1 MQLEQVLNV
10 LNYAQSPNY
19 CDTSVKHDIS
29 AEHIFRAAKKAG
41 VKGTYVFRTSPA
53 SDEIL
58 PVKPA
63 VHVAEAK
70 TPEEAR
76 DIHHKLWNLGNAP
89 FLIVVLPNQ
98 IRVYTGFDYD
108 QENKNK
114 GLIDTIDSNI
124 ANIQTKL
131 DYVFAESI
139 DSGRLWQTQAKY
151 LIPEKRVD
159 IHLLNNLEK
168 LGKRLEKEGIDLSV
182 AHALIGKYVYIRY
195 LWDRGILSEQWLDEN
210 NIILDTVLG
219 RNATLEGLRKLV
231 EALES
236 RFNGDIFPL
245 PLQGK
250 KAPKDEIV
258 SLVASV
264 FKGDDPISG
273 QLHLDFDIYDFSY
286 IPVETLSSIY
296 EQFLHAQGKGKKVG
310 AVYTPEPVADYLLS
324 EIHYTK
330 PLEKGMKILDP
341 CCGSGIFLVLA
352 YRRLIEIELA
362 KTSNKEID
370 PKELRKILLESF
382 YGIERNIDACYVA
395 EFSLILTMLNY
406 IEPPDLHKHKDFQF
420 PKLHNYRI
428 FECDFFD
435 NESEIFQSNLK
446 FDWIVGNPPWI
457 ELKPDTKDE
466 ELARTWIK
474 NNSVNRPA
482 TGNRVC
488 EAFTWRVTDLLEH
501 EGYVGLLIHAKSLFN
516 HESEKYRR
524 NFFQTHEVVRITNFS
539 NLAYVLF
546 GKRGEAPAATVIY
559 SQAKPEQEKPPII
572 HYAPFVINQIP
583 NRHWKAY
590 QKNSTWIIT
599 INENEIQTVS
609 PNDAESGEAIVWKLA
624 LWGSYRDKRAIQRL
638 RRLFTTTLGELAEEK
653 DWLIFDQAPKKN
665 KSKDISK
672 SSFAQLLSDA
682 LSKVEEEKGIH
693 PYQELKLFLSPI
705 VSINNKVKI
714 KPIPDYKG
722 GFSHDK
728 STINPKSIPSIDKE
742 KLKVTKLILMF
753 TCKYFVYSHEDLAK
767 FDYQVDLS
775 GSEKESEYLRALFV
789 FLSSS
794 ISKYYL
800 FFQNVSWC
808 VDHSFISPQ
817 DIQNIPVPNLSSE
830 QITEL
835 AQFQKELALDNEK
848 NNILIQD
855 RLDEKL
861 EIILKIPKNISI
873 LAKEFLQ
880 VRIKL
885 NKGKAVSL
893 ASVIPTEKAL
903 LNYGQCLANELDDF
917 VDGSNVRHKVSI
929 VYSKKMIVCTV
940 EIMKINSSIN
950 VTVERENK
958 KSSSFLLKIYQ
969 KLREQFSQWVYIQR
983 GIRIIDGS
991 KIHICKS
998 PRLIDWTKTQ
1008 ALNDSDDI
1016 IAEILSYR

>member
-1 MQLEQVLNV
+1 LQLEQVLNV
-10 LNYAQSPNY
+10 LDYAQSPNY

-29 AEHIFRAAKKAG
+29 TEHIFRAAKKAG

-58 PVKPA
+58 PVRPA

-76 DIHHKLWNLGNAP
+76 DIHRKLWNLGNAP

-124 ANIQTKL
+124 TDIEAKL
-131 DYVFAESI
+131 DYLFADSI
-139 DSGRLWQTQAKY
+139 DSGKLWQTQAKN

-159 IHLLNNLEK
+159 LHLLKNLKK
-168 LGKRLEKEGIDLSV
+168 LGERLEEKGVNLSI

-195 LWDRGILSEQWLDEN
+195 LWDRGILSNQWLEEN
-210 NIILDTVLG
+210 NINLDSVFS
-219 RNATLEGLRKLV
+219 RNATLTGFRKLV
-231 EALES
+231 EALEK

-245 PLQGK
+245 PLKNK
-250 KAPKDEIV
+250 KPPEDEIIA
-258 SLVASV
+258 LVASV

-310 AVYTPEPVADYLLS
+310 AVYTPEPLADYLIS
-324 EIHYTK
+324 ELNYTK
-330 PLEKGMKILDP
+330 NIKKGMKILDP

-362 KTSNKEID
+362 NSENKRLS
-370 PKELRKILLESF
+370 PKQLSQILVDSV
-382 YGIERNIDACYVA
+382 YGIERNADACYVT

-406 IEPPDLHKHKDFQF
+406 IEPPDLHKNKDFQF
-420 PKLHNYRI
+420 PALHNYRI

-435 NESEIFQSNLK
+435 NESEFFKINLK

-457 ELKPDTKDE
+457 ELKPDTKGE
-466 ELARTWIK
+466 ELARNWI
-474 NNSVNRPA
+474 NNNYVSRPA
-482 TGNRVC
+482 MGNKVC
-488 EAFTWRVTDLLEH
+488 EAFSWRVIDLLEND
-501 EGYVGLLIHAKSLFN
+501 GYAGLIIHAKSLFN

-524 NFFQTHEVVRITNFS
+524 NFFQQHEVIRITNFS

-546 GKRGEAPAATVIY
+546 GNRGEAPAATIIY
-559 SQAKPEQEKPPII
+559 SKAKSEQEKPPII
-572 HYAPFVINQIP
+572 HYSPFVINQIS
-583 NRHWKAY
+583 NRHWKPD
-590 QKNSTWIIT
+590 KKTSTWIIT

-609 PNDAESGEAIVWKLA
+609 PDEAETGEAITWKLA

-653 DWLIFDQAPKKN
+653 NWLIFDQSPKKN
-665 KSKDISK
+665 KSKNIPK
-672 SSFAQLLSDA
+672 SSFSQLLSDA

-693 PYQELKLFLSPI
+693 PYQELKLFPSPI
-705 VSINNKVKI
+705 VSINNTVKI
-714 KPIPDYKG
+714 QPIPDYKG
-722 GFSHDK
+722 GFSHNK
-728 STINPKSIPSIDKE
+728 STINSKSIPSIDKE

-753 TCKYFVYSHEDLAK
+753 THRYFVYSHKDLAE

-775 GSEKESEYLRALFV
+775 ASEKESEYLRALFV
-789 FLSSS
+789 FLCSS

-817 DIQNIPVPNLSSE
+817 DIQNIPVPKLSSE

-848 NNILIQD
+848 NNILIQE

-861 EIILKIPKNISI
+861 EMILKIPKNISI

-903 LNYGQCLANELDDF
+903 LNYGQCLAIELDDF
-917 VDGSNVRHKVSI
+917 VDGSNLRHKVSI

-940 EIMKINSSIN
+940 EIIKSNSSIN
-950 VTVERENK
+950 VTVKRESK
-958 KSSSFLLKIYQ
+958 KSSSFLVEIYQ

-983 GIRIIDGS
+983 GVHIIDGS

>member
-10 LNYAQSPNY
+10 LDYAQSPNY

-29 AEHIFRAAKKAG
+29 TEHIFRAAKKAG

-58 PVKPA
+58 PVRPA

-76 DIHHKLWNLGNAP
+76 DIHRKLWNLGNAP

-182 AHALIGKYVYIRY
+182 AHSLIGKYVYIRY
-195 LWDRGILSEQWLDEN
+195 LWDRGILSKQWLDEN

-330 PLEKGMKILDP
+330 PLERGMKILDP

-362 KTSNKEID
+362 KTSNKKID
-370 PKELRKILLESF
+370 AKELRKILLESF

-435 NESEIFQSNLK
+435 NESEFFKSNLK
-446 FDWIVGNPPWI
+446 FDYIVGNPPWI
-457 ELKPDTKDE
+457 ELKPETKGE

-474 NNSVNRPA
+474 NNFVNRPA

-488 EAFTWRVTDLLEH
+488 EAFTWRVTDLLDD
-501 EGYVGLLIHAKSLFN
+501 EGCAGLLIHAKSLFN
-516 HESEKYRR
+516 HESEKYRKH
-524 NFFQTHEVVRITNFS
+524 FFQQHEVVRITNFS

-546 GKRGEAPAATVIY
+546 GKRGEAPAATVVY
-559 SQAKPEQEKPPII
+559 SKAKPEQEKPPII
-572 HYAPFVINQIP
+572 HYSPFVINQIS
-583 NRHWKAY
+583 NRSWKADK
-590 QKNSTWIIT
+590 KNSTWIIT

-609 PNDAESGEAIVWKLA
+609 PDDAETGEAIVWKLA
-624 LWGSYRDKRAIQRL
+624 LWGSYRDKRAIKRL
-638 RRLFTTTLGELAEEK
+638 RRLFTINLGEL
-653 DWLIFDQAPKKN
+653 I
-665 KSKDISK
+665 
-672 SSFAQLLSDA
+672 
-682 LSKVEEEKGIH
+682 EEKGWYLHQGLELRDGSILH
-693 PYQELKLFLSPI
+693 NQESDSIDEAYYLKGLEILNANLMAQSKNRFSIPEEFLRLIPPEKYFIRKGRIIGLTVAYAPHLILSPNYFI
-705 VSINNKVKI
+705 YSDINFVIPHPKV
-714 KPIPDYKG
+714 G
-722 GFSHDK
+722 
-728 STINPKSIPSIDKE
+728 
-742 KLKVTKLILMF
+742 
-753 TCKYFVYSHEDLAK
+753 
-767 FDYQVDLS
+767 LS
-775 GSEKESEYLRALFV
+775 GSKSDADLLRALSV

-800 FFQNVSWC
+800 FFQSSSWGIAR
-808 VDHSFISPQ
+808 SFISHK
-817 DIQNIPVPNLSSE
+817 DIKNIPIPNLSSD
-830 QITEL
+830 QIREL
-835 AQFQKELALDNEK
+835 SRLQKELASSEMAFYQESLSVPENVDM
-848 NNILIQD
+848 LLQ
-855 RLDEKL
+855 EKL
-861 EIILKIPKNISI
+861 DKELEKIIKIPNDISI
-873 LAKEFLQ
+873 LARDFWQ
-880 VRIKL
+880 VRFKL
-885 NKGKAVSL
+885 NNGKAVNS
-893 ASVIPTEKAL
+893 ATEKPSQEAITD
-903 LNYGQCLANELDDF
+903 YGQCLVNELDDF
-917 VDGSNVRHKVSI
+917 VDDPALHHQISI
-929 VYSKKMIVCTV
+929 VLSNEMIICTV
-940 EIMKINSSIN
+940 GI
-950 VTVERENK
+950 K
-958 KSSSFLLKIYQ
+958 KSDKPITVTIEQANESFSSFLETITPKLKQ
-969 KLREQFSQWVYIQR
+969 QFSQWVYIQR
-983 GIRIIDGS
+983 GISIIDGS
-991 KIHICKS
+991 KIHICKT

-1016 IAEILSYR
+1016 IAEILSLRDKNL

>member
-10 LNYAQSPNY
+10 LDYAQSPNY

-29 AEHIFRAAKKAG
+29 TEHIFRAAKKAG

-58 PVKPA
+58 PVRPA

-151 LIPEKRVD
+151 LIPKKRVD

-195 LWDRGILSEQWLDEN
+195 LWDRGILSKQWLDEN

-330 PLEKGMKILDP
+330 PLERGMKILDP

-362 KTSNKEID
+362 KTSNKKID
-370 PKELRKILLESF
+370 AKELRKILLESF

-435 NESEIFQSNLK
+435 NESEFFKSNLK
-446 FDWIVGNPPWI
+446 FDYIVGNPPWI
-457 ELKPDTKDE
+457 ELKPETKGE

-474 NNSVNRPA
+474 NNFVNRPA

-488 EAFTWRVTDLLEH
+488 EAFTWRVTDLLDD
-501 EGYVGLLIHAKSLFN
+501 EGCAGLLIHAKSLFN
-516 HESEKYRR
+516 HESEKYRKH
-524 NFFQTHEVVRITNFS
+524 FFQQHEVVRITNFS

-546 GKRGEAPAATVIY
+546 GKRGKAPAVTLVY
-559 SQAKPEQEKPPII
+559 SKAKPEQEKPPII

-638 RRLFTTTLGELAEEK
+638 RRLFSITLGELAAEK
-653 DWLIFDQAPKKN
+653 GWYLHQGLSLKNSSMQNSQDKFESAPYLEGRKYLDAN
-665 KSKDISK
+665 LMVKSKLRFSIHDEVLQLITPQKCFIPKRAGKIGLNIS
-672 SSFAQLLSDA
+672 SAP
-682 LSKVEEEKGIH
+682 H
-693 PYQELKLFLSPI
+693 
-705 VSINNKVKI
+705 
-714 KPIPDYKG
+714 
-722 GFSHDK
+722 
-728 STINPKSIPSIDKE
+728 
-742 KLKVTKLILMF
+742 LIL
-753 TCKYFVYSHEDLAK
+753 TPNYFVFSDQDFIITHPK
-767 FDYQVDLS
+767 VGLS
-775 GSEKESEYLRALFV
+775 ASSNDADYLRALSV
-789 FLSSS
+789 FFSSS

-800 FFQNVSWC
+800 FFQSSSWG
-808 VDHSFISPQ
+808 VDRSIISPR
-817 DIQNIPVPNLSSE
+817 DIKTIPVPNLSLE
-830 QITEL
+830 QITSL
-835 AQFQKELALDNEK
+835 AKLQKQLASLEIAYLHETD
-848 NNILIQD
+848 LV
-855 RLDEKL
+855 REKL
-861 EIILKIPKNISI
+861 DQDLQEMLDIELEKIIKIPNDISI
-873 LAKEFLQ
+873 LARDFWQ
-880 VRIKL
+880 VRFKL
-885 NKGKAVSL
+885 NKGKAVSS
-893 ASVIPTEKAL
+893 ATEKPSEEAITD
-903 LNYGQCLANELDDF
+903 YGQCLVNELDDF
-917 VDGSNVRHKVSI
+917 VDDPALHHQISI
-929 VYSKKMIVCTV
+929 VLSNEMIICTV
-940 EIMKINSSIN
+940 GI
-950 VTVERENK
+950 K
-958 KSSSFLLKIYQ
+958 KSYQPITVTIEQANENFSSFLETITPKLKQ
-969 KLREQFSQWVYIQR
+969 QFSQWVYIQR
-983 GIRIIDGS
+983 GISIIDGS
-991 KIHICKS
+991 KIHICKTS
-998 PRLIDWTKTQ
+998 RLIDWTKTQ

-1016 IAEILSYR
+1016 IAEVLSLRDKNL

>member
-10 LNYAQSPNY
+10 LDYAQSPNY

-29 AEHIFRAAKKAG
+29 TEHIFRAAKKAG

-58 PVKPA
+58 PVRPA

-76 DIHHKLWNLGNAP
+76 DIHRKLWNLGNAP

-108 QENKNK
+108 QKNKNQ
-114 GLIDTIDSNI
+114 GLIDTVDSNI
-124 ANIQTKL
+124 TDIEAKL
-131 DYVFAESI
+131 DYLFADSI
-139 DSGRLWQTQAKY
+139 DSGKLWQTQAKN

-159 IHLLNNLEK
+159 LHLLKNLKK
-168 LGKRLEKEGIDLSV
+168 LGERLEEKGVNLSI

-195 LWDRGILSEQWLDEN
+195 LWDRGILSNQWLEEN
-210 NIILDTVLG
+210 NINLDSVFS
-219 RNATLEGLRKLV
+219 RNATLTGFRKLV
-231 EALES
+231 EALEK

-245 PLQGK
+245 PLKNK
-250 KAPKDEIV
+250 KAPEDEIIA
-258 SLVASV
+258 LVASV

-310 AVYTPEPVADYLLS
+310 AVYTPEPLADYLIS
-324 EIHYTK
+324 ELNYTK
-330 PLEKGMKILDP
+330 NLQKGMKILDP

-362 KTSNKEID
+362 NSENKKLS
-370 PKELRKILLESF
+370 PTQLSQILVDSL
-382 YGIERNIDACYVA
+382 YGIERNADACYVT

-406 IEPPDLHKHKDFQF
+406 IEPPDLHKNKDFQF
-420 PKLHNYRI
+420 PALHNYRI

-435 NESEIFQSNLK
+435 NESEFFKINFK

-457 ELKPDTKDE
+457 ELKPDTKGE
-466 ELARTWIK
+466 ELARNWI
-474 NNSVNRPA
+474 NNNYVSRPA

-488 EAFTWRVTDLLEH
+488 EAFSWRVTDLLEND
-501 EGYVGLLIHAKSLFN
+501 GYTGLIIHAKSLFN

-524 NFFQTHEVVRITNFS
+524 NFFQQHEIIRITNFS

-546 GKRGEAPAATVIY
+546 GNRGEAPAASIIY
-559 SQAKPEQEKPPII
+559 SKAKSEQEKPPII
-572 HYAPFVINQIP
+572 HYSPFIINQIS
-583 NRHWKAY
+583 NRPWKPD
-590 QKNSTWIIT
+590 KKTSTWIIT

-609 PNDAESGEAIVWKLA
+609 PDDAETGEAIVWKLA

-638 RRLFTTTLGELAEEK
+638 RRLFSINFGEL
-653 DWLIFDQAPKKN
+653 I
-665 KSKDISK
+665 
-672 SSFAQLLSDA
+672 
-682 LSKVEEEKGIH
+682 EEKGWSLH
-693 PYQELKLFLSPI
+693 QGLPLKDS
-705 VSINNKVKI
+705 SIWYSKDRNKVEPAPYLQGQKYLDANLMVRSKLRFSIHDEVLEIITPQKCFIAKGRKI
-714 KPIPDYKG
+714 G
-722 GFSHDK
+722 
-728 STINPKSIPSIDKE
+728 
-742 KLKVTKLILMF
+742 LKISSAPHLVLTPN
-753 TCKYFVYSHEDLAK
+753 YFVFSDQDFIITHPK
-767 FDYQVDLS
+767 VGLS
-775 GSEKESEYLRALFV
+775 ASSNDADYLRAISV
-789 FLSSS
+789 FFSSS

-800 FFQNVSWC
+800 FFQSSSWG
-808 VDHSFISPQ
+808 VDRSIISPR
-817 DIQNIPVPNLSSE
+817 DIKNIPVPNLSLE
-830 QITEL
+830 QIRALANLQQEL
-835 AQFQKELALDNEK
+835 ASLEIAYLHETDLAREKLDQELQE
-848 NNILIQD
+848 
-855 RLDEKL
+855 RLDIEL
-861 EIILKIPKNISI
+861 ENIIKIPKNISI
-873 LAKEFLQ
+873 LARDFWRVKF
-880 VRIKL
+880 KL
-885 NKGKAVSL
+885 NKGKAVSV
-893 ASVIPTEKAL
+893 ATVIPTKEAL

-917 VDGSNVRHKVSI
+917 ADSSNIHHKVSI
-929 VYSKKMIVCTV
+929 VHSDKMIVCTV
-940 EIMKINSSIN
+940 EMIKSNSSIN
-950 VTVERENK
+950 VTVERANK
-958 KSSSFLLKIYQ
+958 ESSSQ